1 MSSEALIDTPL
12 TAPLT
17 SSLAPGDV
25 VPIPNLLFVMSAYR
39 NDTLCTVEPL
49 TVYTK

>member
-17 SSLAPGDV
+17 SSLALGDV
-25 VPIPNLLFVMSAYR
+25 VPTPNLLFVRSTYR
-39 NDTLCTVEPL
+39 KDTLCTVEPL